1 MLILIADDELSIA
14 ELVAAVVLDLGCT
27 PVVVADGRQA
37 LDVLR
42 TRHPAV
48 VVTDLMMPHLTGA
61 ELIAIARADSAA
73 GLLQPTPIILMTAAG
88 RQAVSDSK
96 ADAVLLKPFD
106 LNDLES
112 LLRRFLDISVA
123 QPHFR

>member
-1 MLILIADDELSIA
+1 
-14 ELVAAVVLDLGCT
+14 
-27 PVVVADGRQA
+27 
-37 LDVLR
+37 
-42 TRHPAV
+42 
-48 VVTDLMMPHLTGA
+48 
-61 ELIAIARADSAA
+61 
-73 GLLQPTPIILMTAAG
+73 MTAAG

-123 QPHFR
+123 LPHFR

>member
-112 LLRRFLDISVA
+112 LLRRFLDISIA
-123 QPHFR
+123 LPHFR